1 MAAQLKPTT
10 LTLYAEHVTERKQ
23 MTNELNGLRVW
34 QNEALETWNK
44 STGPFLANAF
54 PSTGKTRFTSRLLKT
69 EIRKNKNVFA
79 VVVVPGDSLKTQW
92 AASCAAA
99 DGIELHPNIKSD
111 GGFPKTYSGVCVTYQ
126 QLPSIKETIK
136 TWAKS
141 SNIILVLDEVHH
153 CSELAT
159 WGTCSEEIGF
169 VCDRVLSLTGTS
181 WRSDG
186 NKIPFAKYDANGI
199 CIADYEYNYSQAII
213 DQVSRR
219 VEFKLIDAKV
229 ERKLS
234 NSDEIEINN
243 WSECDDENEVSTWL
257 RLGLNTD
264 FDAVKAIIQK
274 CYLEVQRMREA
285 GDRFAA
291 CGLHCLSSG
300 VDDQDNKY
308 VNKIARMVREITNTD
323 PLVIHHGID
332 GVAEKI
338 ARFKDSKNPQDLFIV
353 SIKQLGEGVDCPRLR
368 VGGYLSNITTEMY
381 LTQVVGRYIRY
392 ETSKDSDQYAV
403 MVMPRVPI
411 FEKFAASIE
420 NKCAIALRQQE
431 ENDQRELLEQTDNL
445 DGPRWEVISSTP
457 DGGAHVISGST
468 IDFDNDYS
476 KRAGLISDL
485 YPNIS
490 TATLAQII
498 KSDHEGNKSLPA
510 IQIKSAAPQHIQASE
525 LRTKIK
531 KLVGFI
537 VDKFGKEFNKIHNE
551 ANNKCGIPQSPNGN
565 DWLELNTGL
574 AGLEKKLQVLI
585 KMRDGY
591 FAERKASK

>member
-10 LTLYAEHVTERKQ
+10 LTLYAERVTERKQ

-44 STGPFLANAF
+44 STGPYLANAF

-69 EIRKNKNVFA
+69 EMSKNRNVFA
-79 VVVVPGDSLKTQW
+79 VIVVPADSLKTQW
-92 AASCAAA
+92 AASCAAS
-99 DGIELHPNIKSD
+99 DDIQLQPNIKSD
-111 GGFPKTYSGVCVTYQ
+111 GGFPRAYHGVCVTYQ

-169 VCDRVLSLTGTS
+169 VCHRVLSLTGTS

-186 NKIPFAKYDANGI
+186 NKIPFAKYDVQGI

-213 DQVSRR
+213 DRVSRR

-234 NSDEIEINN
+234 NSDEIEIKN

-264 FDAVKAIIQK
+264 FDSVKAIIQK
-274 CYLEVQRMREA
+274 CYAEVQRMREA

-291 CGLHCLSSG
+291 CGLHCLSSEA
-300 VDDQDNKY
+300 DDQDNKY
-308 VNKIARMVREITNTD
+308 VNKIAKMVREITNTD

-338 ARFKDSKNPQDLFIV
+338 ARFKDSKNPRDLFIV

-392 ETSKDSDQYAV
+392 ETLKNSDQYAV

-411 FEKFAASIE
+411 FEKFAAGIE
-420 NKCAIALRQQE
+420 NKCAIALKQQE
-431 ENDQRELLEQTDNL
+431 ENDQRELLEQKENSDWAK
-445 DGPRWEVISSTP
+445 WEAVSSTP

-476 KRAGLISDL
+476 KRAGKISDL

-490 TATLAQII
+490 TAILAQII
-498 KSDHEGNKSLPA
+498 KSDHEGNNFSPAVEIKSL
-510 IQIKSAAPQHIQASE
+510 SPQHKRASE

-531 KLVGFI
+531 GLVGFI
-537 VDKFGKEFNKIHNE
+537 VGVYGKEFNKVHNE
-551 ANNKCGIPQSPNGN
+551 ANNKCGVPKSSNCN
-565 DWLELNTGL
+565 EWLETHQGIP
-574 AGLEKKLQVLI
+574 GLEKKYQVLI
-585 KMRDGY
+585 KMKSDLS
-591 FAERKASK
+591 AERKALK

>member
-1 MAAQLKPTT
+1 M
-10 LTLYAEHVTERKQ
+10 
-23 MTNELNGLRVW
+23 
-34 QNEALETWNK
+34 
-44 STGPFLANAF
+44 
-54 PSTGKTRFTSRLLKT
+54 
-69 EIRKNKNVFA
+69 
-79 VVVVPGDSLKTQW
+79 
-92 AASCAAA
+92 
-99 DGIELHPNIKSD
+99 
-111 GGFPKTYSGVCVTYQ
+111 
-126 QLPSIKETIK
+126 
-136 TWAKS
+136 
-141 SNIILVLDEVHH
+141 
-153 CSELAT
+153 
-159 WGTCSEEIGF
+159 
-169 VCDRVLSLTGTS
+169 LSLTGTS

-186 NKIPFAKYDANGI
+186 NKIPFAKYDAEGI
-199 CIADYEYNYSQAII
+199 CIADYEYNYSQAIV

-234 NSDEIEINN
+234 NSDEIEIKN

-274 CYLEVQRMREA
+274 CYSEVQRMREA

-300 VDDQDNKY
+300 ADDQDNKY
-308 VNKIARMVREITNTD
+308 VNKIARMVRIITNTA

-338 ARFKDSKNPQDLFIV
+338 ARFRDSKNPNDLFIV

>member
-23 MTNELNGLRVW
+23 MTNELNGLRPW

-69 EIRKNKNVFA
+69 EMGKNSNVFA
-79 VVVVPGDSLKTQW
+79 VVVVPFDSLKTQW
-92 AASCAAA
+92 AASCFAA
-99 DGIELHPNIKSD
+99 DDIQLQPNIKSD
-111 GGFPKTYSGVCVTYQ
+111 GGFPKTYKGVCVTYQ

-136 TWAKS
+136 TWAKFKK
-141 SNIILVLDEVHH
+141 IILVLDEVHH

-186 NKIPFAKYDANGI
+186 NKIPFAKYDAEGI
-199 CIADYEYNYSQAII
+199 CIADYKYNYSQAIV

-234 NSDEIEINN
+234 NSDEIEIKN

-264 FDAVKAIIQK
+264 CDAVKAIIQK
-274 CYLEVQRMREA
+274 CYAEVQRMREA

-300 VDDQDNKY
+300 ADDQDNKY
-308 VNKIARMVREITNTD
+308 VNKIARMVRIITNTN

-338 ARFKDSKNPQDLFIV
+338 ARFRDSKNPNDLFIV

-392 ETSKDSDQYAV
+392 ETSKNSDQYAV

-420 NKCAIALRQQE
+420 NKCAIALQQQE
-431 ENDQRELLEQTDNL
+431 ENDERELLEQVENL
-445 DGPRWEVISSTP
+445 DAPRWEVISSTP
-457 DGGAHVISGST
+457 DGGAHVISGLT
-468 IDFDNDYS
+468 IDFNNDYS
-476 KRAGLISDL
+476 KRAGLISDRF
-485 YPNIS
+485 PNIS
-490 TATLAQII
+490 TATLVQIL
-498 KSDHEGNKSLPA
+498 KSDHEGNNSLPA
-510 IQIKSAAPQHIQASE
+510 VEIKSASPQHIQASE
-525 LRTKIK
+525 LRTKITN
-531 KLVGFI
+531 LVGFI
-537 VDKFGKEFNKIHNE
+537 VRTFKKEFNEVHNE
-551 ANNKCGIPQSPNGN
+551 ANNKCGVPRSPNGN
-565 DWLELNTGL
+565 DWLEFNLGIEGL
-574 AGLEKKLQVLI
+574 RKKHEALTQMS
-585 KMRDGY
+585 KDY
-591 FAERKASK
+591 FAARKACK